1 MSSKFIPLYLNLIP
15 STSCLNSLLEELFE
29 TLALH
34 KSRAYRHS
42 SKQIETRRLA
52 LNLIVCSLLKG
63 TEMVNGRFCSRTIE
77 PNSFTGIGF
86 SRAVFDAVIERLE
99 QHGYIKFQRGKVTPQ
114 ERFLSRFFIKLKLIN
129 FFKQNNINIENLDDN
144 LRRYIPKDI
153 IAKPY
158 VEVRTGSYRLLGTGK
173 KFKGKLVSNH
183 IFRDNEMFLSQM
195 LKMEELNNFLFD
207 FEFKLPNGGAFNGLR
222 RIFNNFNHK
231 NYELNHGG
239 RLYGNYEDDYQRLPK
254 KQRSK
259 ITINN
264 EPTSEVDIHGSF
276 LTIAHYLRGIPFSKT
291 NDLYGIDGVHRDIA
305 KSWINLTL
313 TNSKP
318 LEKWPS
324 KSKADLIDDG
334 HKLQAASHYIAS
346 IINHYPFLATMRK
359 EEHGWGTLQY
369 IESNIIFNTM
379 LELKEIGIPS
389 FPVHDSLIVKETDRM
404 TCMGLLENQF
414 AKVTGINPIIK

>member
-29 TLALH
+29 VLALH
-34 KSRAYRHS
+34 KSRKYKHS
-42 SKQIETRRLA
+42 IKQIETRRLA
-52 LNLIVCSLLKG
+52 LKLIVCSLLKG

-99 QHGYIKFQRGKVTPQ
+99 QHGYIKFQRGKMTPQ

-129 FFKQNNINIENLDDN
+129 FFKQNNINIQNLDDN
-144 LRRYIPKDI
+144 LKRYIPDAV

-158 VEVRTGSYRLLGTGK
+158 VEVRTVSYRLLGTGK

-183 IFRDNEMFLSQM
+183 IFRDNEVFLSQM

-207 FEFKLPNGGAFNGLR
+207 FEFKLPNGGSFNGLR
-222 RIFNNFNHK
+222 RIFNNFSHE
-231 NYELNHGG
+231 NYDFNHGG

-254 KQRSK
+254 EQRAK

-276 LTIAHYLRGIPFSKT
+276 LTIAHYLRGIPFPKT

-313 TNSKP
+313 TNSRP

-324 KSKADLIDDG
+324 KSKADLIKEG
-334 HKLQAASHYIAS
+334 HKLKAASHYIAA
-346 IINHYPFLATMRK
+346 ITKHYPFLATMRK

-369 IESNIIFNTM
+369 IESNIILSTM
-379 LELKEIGIPS
+379 LELKEMGIPS
-389 FPVHDSLIVKETDRM
+389 FPVHDSLIIQKKHKQLSLDILSNCFFKAT
-404 TCMGLLENQF
+404 GL
-414 AKVTGINPIIK
+414 VPILK